1 MATKTKARLMS
12 VDIPFEREMDF
23 AHGEVEQVSPL
34 LRRIVA
40 NNPGPFTFTG
50 TGTYIIGTGNVAV
63 VDPGPLDD
71 AHLSALVDALDGET
85 VTHILITHTHRDHS
99 PLATRL
105 KELTGAKTYA
115 YGPHGAGAG
124 DTGDVRLDASG
135 DTDFV
140 PDVTL
145 AHGDVIEGDGWR
157 TECVFTP
164 GHTSNHMAFALPQET
179 ALLSGDHVMGWST
192 SVIAPPDGNMGAYMS
207 SLDLLLDREEA
218 IYWPTHGPP
227 VEKPNRFVR
236 AFITHRKMRESAIVQ
251 QLKDGQTEIGAIVKR
266 LYAEVRPELHPA
278 AAMSVLAHMEH
289 LIERD
294 VVETDGAPTTGSEYR
309 LK

>member
-1 MATKTKARLMS
+1 MS
-12 VDIPFEREMDF
+12 VDIPFERDMDF
-23 AHGEVEQVSPL
+23 AHGEVERVSPL

-63 VDPGPLDD
+63 VDPGPMDD
-71 AHLSALVDALDGET
+71 AHLSALEDALDGET

-99 PLATRL
+99 PLAARL
-105 KELTGAKTYA
+105 KEMTGAKSYG
-115 YGPHGAGAG
+115 YGPHGSGAG

-135 DTDFV
+135 DMDFV

-145 AHGDVIEGDGWR
+145 AHGDVIEGGEWR
-157 TECVFTP
+157 AECVFTP
-164 GHTSNHMAFALPQET
+164 GHTSNHMAFALPQEN

-207 SLDLLLDREEA
+207 SLDLLLDREET

-227 VEKPNRFVR
+227 VERPNRFVR

-251 QLKDGQTEIGAIVKR
+251 QLKEGQTEIGAIVKR

-294 VVETDGAPTTGSEYR
+294 VVETDGMPTAGSAYR